1 MRSTRTIAR
10 IAGVFAAFAAFAAF
24 APLGAQSMQDIST
37 EYRPAR
43 NETFVRMKK
52 LALDN
57 ENQIGAFYAYSG
69 HTQQTPANEVTVH
82 VVHSGAAWAYAMG
95 YNVVVVLDG
104 NTRVPLPRAQ
114 RAASVGDGYVLEQL
128 FIAVPRQQAAQI
140 AQAHKV
146 EMKVGDRAFTWSDSL
161 QHAFSEIAA
170 SAGAGAGAR

>member
-1 MRSTRTIAR
+1 MRSTRTIAKLAM
-10 IAGVFAAFAAFAAF
+10 IAGAFAAF
-24 APLGAQSMQDIST
+24 APLGAQDVHDIST

-69 HTQQTPANEVTVH
+69 HTQQAPVNEVTMH

-114 RAASVGDGYVLEQL
+114 RATSVGDGYVLEQL

-161 QHAFSEIAA
+161 QHAFGEIAA
-170 SAGAGAGAR
+170 SAGAGAR